1 MKRTSQG
8 TFKQDRGTRLPIK
21 VNVDWGVYRLKEAV
35 FEKFERYNDS
45 ICGQNI
51 VEYDLVYKN
60 GQPIVNIPGT
70 QDSFTIQKYKNDL
83 GVGYQSINVYLL
95 PHNDQNTSPL
105 RGNCFSEE
113 R

>member
-8 TFKQDRGTRLPIK
+8 TSKRDRGTRLPIK

-70 QDSFTIQKYKNDL
+70 QDPLQYR
-83 GVGYQSINVYLL
+83 
-95 PHNDQNTSPL
+95 NTKMI
-105 RGNCFSEE
+105 
-113 R
+113 